1 MLLMEVH
8 SPLEKGVRGIDDMIM
23 KIFCAFY

>member
-1 MLLMEVH
+1 MLLMVVH
-8 SPLEKGVRGIDDMIM
+8 SPLEKGVRGIDEMIM

>member
-1 MLLMEVH
+1 MLLMGVP
-8 SPLEKGVRGIDDMIM
+8 SPLEKGVRGIDEMIM